1 MNELAKRFAETTQP
15 RVERLLLTA
24 LGGILLGCF
33 VLLIVQL
40 PQKFIYFLVGGPVIL
55 LVAIAS
61 GRFKRF
67 FQGLLIFII
76 PLNYSTHFFR
86 RPYKFDTTTG
96 LDFSPLDIIL
106 IVLYAIWIYELVFK
120 KSNRIHF
127 LPKFTIPAFCLVG
140 ISALSM
146 IPAADPYLT
155 LFATVRIFKAVLL
168 AFYIANHFQS
178 KKDIS
183 FALVLLLGG
192 LFLQSM
198 IAFSQKWLGISLG
211 LHLFGEYR
219 EMLTVPLAGDYNV
232 DVSRVGG
239 TIGHPNGLAKYVELL
254 LPLTVVMLFTEIK
267 LKTKLVAGLIFVCA
281 FVVLLLTLSRG
292 GWTCFAG
299 SIVLVFLLIFR
310 ARLISL
316 RSLFVIAVVI
326 VLLGSAMV
334 SFSGMVQAR
343 LISDDYGAARGRIPL
358 NRLAFAVIRA
368 NPYLGVGNLNL
379 WKVRYLYN
387 PNLVGMKAEQ
397 VIHNAYLAVA
407 AEMGIPG
414 LLIFIWLLASIFL
427 QGLGNLKK
435 KDTFL
440 ICVSIGILGGMAA
453 LWAHWLV
460 DPAYIGREA
469 FLWVLVGLLLASK
482 KAPVK

>member
-192 LFLQSM
+192 LFLQ
-198 IAFSQKWLGISLG
+198 
-211 LHLFGEYR
+211 
-219 EMLTVPLAGDYNV
+219 
-232 DVSRVGG
+232 
-239 TIGHPNGLAKYVELL
+239 YVELL